1 MGSTGKLAKRAEK
14 AKLDTMR
21 RHVLVC
27 TDSDCKGGGE
37 VAKRIKKGV
46 AAARLRAE
54 VSTTKVDCL
63 SICKGAGAVVVV
75 YPEGTWYGGV
85 DADLADRIVAEHL
98 IEGRPVAGATFLTN
112 PLGCVGRT

>member
-1 MGSTGKLAKRAEK
+1 MASTKKLAQRADK
-14 AKLDTMR
+14 AKLSTMQ

-27 TDSDCKGGGE
+27 TDSDCKGGSA

-54 VSTTKVDCL
+54 VSTSKVECL
-63 SICKGAGAVVVV
+63 SICKGGGAVVVV

-85 DADLADRIVAEHL
+85 DVDVADRIVSEHL
-98 IEGRPVAGATFLTN
+98 IGGTPLSDEAFLIN
-112 PLGCVGRT
+112 PLGCAARL